1 MNIFKHK
8 LSTLVKTTIHTDLH
22 TNDNGIIPADEM
34 KITNDNAVIG
44 IQVKDDISQPFKFK

>member
-1 MNIFKHK
+1 MLK